1 MKPIA
6 LSTQIKCVQCI
17 KCLKLCPVDA
27 ISIVNHQVHINAEK
41 CIYCGVCIKEC
52 SSRVLKVK
60 NAHISDTL
68 HLHDYNV
75 ILIPTSL
82 LSDMKSYDEFEKFN
96 AAILKLGFD
105 EIVQYSDIEGFLY
118 KKAIQE
124 SQERQGIWLMPFCP
138 TINRLIEKNYPT
150 LYDRLL
156 PYDYPV
162 EIAARR
168 VRKRLK
174 DKNIA
179 IYSLCEC
186 VAKMTLAKYPF
197 GNENSEI
204 DYAVTI
210 SHIFPKI
217 NKYKNEDR
225 HKVTMNKYGVK
236 SNVEDLFGNRSL
248 SVLSIEGLNQAKN
261 LLELLEFDRINHV
274 DLIAMYAC
282 YQGCIGGYYLW
293 SNPYEG
299 CYNIESMMEHY
310 SNEIILLNEDEYIIS
325 RKFDKQEM
333 ESIKEKMA
341 RFMKVNEILEQL
353 PQFDCGACGFA
364 NCRTLA
370 QGVVDGKVS
379 IDICRV
385 KKGENI

>member
-1 MKPIA
+1 MKSIA
-6 LSTQIKCVQCI
+6 LTGQQKCIQCI
-17 KCLKLCPVDA
+17 KCLKACPVDA
-27 ISIVNHQVHINAEK
+27 ISIVDHQVHINNDK
-41 CIYCGVCIKEC
+41 CIHCGICIKEC
-52 SSRVLKVK
+52 SSRVLKVQ
-60 NAHISDTL
+60 NVHLSDTL
-68 HLHDYNV
+68 HCHDYNV

-82 LSDMKSYDEFEKFN
+82 LSDMKSYDEFEKIN

-124 SQERQGIWLMPFCP
+124 SQDKAGIWLMPFCP

-150 LYDRLL
+150 LYERLL

-162 EIAARR
+162 EIAARQI
-168 VRKRLK
+168 RKRLK
-174 DKNIA
+174 DKNVG

-186 VAKMTLAKYPF
+186 VAKMTLARFPF
-197 GNENSEI
+197 DNEHSQI
-204 DYAVTI
+204 DYALTI

-225 HKVTMNKYGVK
+225 HMVKMNKYGIK

-248 SVLSIEGLNQAKN
+248 SVLSIEGLNQTKN
-261 LLELLEFDRINHV
+261 LLELLEFDRIHHV

-299 CYNIESMMEHY
+299 CYNIESMMAHY
-310 SNEIILLNEDEYIIS
+310 SEEMISLTEDEYLIS
-325 RKFDKQEM
+325 RHFNCHEM
-333 ESIKEKMA
+333 ESIKEKME
-341 RFMKVNEILEQL
+341 RFVKVNNILEQL

-364 NCRTLA
+364 NCRTMA
-370 QGVVDGKVS
+370 QAIVDGKVS
-379 IDICRV
+379 IQVCRV
-385 KKGENI
+385 KKG